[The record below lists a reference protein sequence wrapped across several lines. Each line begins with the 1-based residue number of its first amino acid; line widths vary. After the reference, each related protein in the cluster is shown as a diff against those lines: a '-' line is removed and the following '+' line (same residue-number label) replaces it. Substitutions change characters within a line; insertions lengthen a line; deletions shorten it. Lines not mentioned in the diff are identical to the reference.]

1 MLRQARRGAEACG
14 IHGTSAL
21 GAAAREKPREK
32 QQIRYRTWV
41 SALKTQL
48 GHVTAGP
55 PFPDA
60 PRHQLV
66 PNSAASTAFHRSL
79 LGSVCVLTS
88 TRHVAPP
95 AVCGRTAARDTG
107 SIYSHGNRSKTI
119 PSTFCGVYDRSR
131 SGRRMEF
138 IIRS

>member
-1 MLRQARRGAEACG
+1 MPRQARWGAEACG

-66 PNSAASTAFHRSL
+66 PNSAASTAFPRSL
-79 LGSVCVLTS
+79 LGSVCVRMACAVRRSVRPAIEAKVNS

-95 AVCGRTAARDTG
+95 AVCGRTAMRKYAQFRKC
-107 SIYSHGNRSKTI
+107 R
-119 PSTFCGVYDRSR
+119 
-131 SGRRMEF
+131 
-138 IIRS
+138 